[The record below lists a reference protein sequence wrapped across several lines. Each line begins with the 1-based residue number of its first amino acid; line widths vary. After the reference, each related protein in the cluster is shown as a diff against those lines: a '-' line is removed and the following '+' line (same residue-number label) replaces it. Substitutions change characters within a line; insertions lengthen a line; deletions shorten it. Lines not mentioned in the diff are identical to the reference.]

1 MWMFYSEQTRLNFTM
16 KNFNFDSIMI
26 WRIVKI
32 GIPTMTNGTGRTLV
46 SMVLTCFISPFG
58 TYAVADQSLM

>member
-1 MWMFYSEQTRLNFTM
+1 
-16 KNFNFDSIMI
+16 MI